1 MKRAALS
8 DPPPKSEHPTRPG
21 HRPASERPAGP
32 GPRRDGVLVIDKPS
46 GPTSHDV
53 VARLRRA
60 LGVKRIGHAGTLDPM
75 ASGVLVVLVGEA
87 TKLAPYLTAQDKRY
101 TARVVLGVGTDTLD
115 ANGEVTATRALPRWL
130 DEELDALARA
140 GGPLGGDA
148 GEALARAAPRL
159 AAALDAERARRA
171 QTPPAYSAIK
181 VAGQRSY
188 ALARAGQAVDLSAR
202 AVEVRSLGLTGAS
215 GGGPA
220 ALAGASGGGPA
231 ALAGASGGGPA
242 ALAGAPGGGPA
253 ALAGAPGGGP
263 AALAG
268 APAPGSATATLEL
281 DLAVSKGYYVRS
293 LARDLGAHLEVPAH
307 LSALR
312 RTASGSFTLDQAV
325 ALDAGVDA
333 LRAALR
339 PLAEAAS
346 SSLPVAF
353 LTEHGARRA
362 RLGQAL
368 TESDFTVVPT
378 HPGASVWLAP
388 DGQVVALGA
397 PELGEDVAERPL
409 SLATARFS
417 VLRGFTGVANDGEIP
432 ER

>member
-1 MKRAALS
+1 M
-8 DPPPKSEHPTRPG
+8 
-21 HRPASERPAGP
+21 
-32 GPRRDGVLVIDKPS
+32 IDKPS

-60 LGVKRIGHAGTLDPM
+60 LGVKRVGHAGTLDPM

-115 ANGEVTATRALPRWL
+115 ADGEVTATRALPRWL

-215 GGGPA
+215 RGD
-220 ALAGASGGGPA
+220 
-231 ALAGASGGGPA
+231 PA
-242 ALAGAPGGGPA
+242 ALAGAPGGDPA
-253 ALAGAPGGGP
+253 ALAGDP

-268 APAPGSATATLEL
+268 APATGSATATLEL

-293 LARDLGAHLEVPAH
+293 LARDLGVHLEVPAH

-312 RTASGSFTLDQAV
+312 RTASGRFTLDQAV

-417 VLRGFTGVANDGEIP
+417 VLRGFTGVANEGEIP